1 MSSAILSSLATR
13 ADPAL
18 AYGLGNAPPPKTGGL
33 FGRKQ
38 PRSEAEIRAIREEAE
53 RRREEREAEENPGEL
68 VTLPSGIQYRELDEG
83 RADGKTAA
91 VAPEAP
97 NGVKLEAFIFDVYA
111 FASSVAFLN
120 GDRASDFAPVKN
132 KEGAGKDS
140 PDTARAL
147 LSNLHRTWI
156 ERNGGVV
163 VGDGRIEVAPAVSY
177 DGARGLEF
185 AKGRRFAADQA
196 VEEDFWVEATQTSA
210 RETRGAEG
218 ETRGAEEGA
227 KRAKTK

>member
-13 ADPAL
+13 ADPAV

-91 VAPEAP
+91 RGDTLYILYTVYRLAPGAYFKYSSGGTP
-97 NGVKLEAFIFDVYA
+97 IFLWSRGYGNEGQDDVGATYR
-111 FASSVAFLN
+111 FVL
-120 GDRASDFAPVKN
+120 GDSDAVPRQPWRPRWSGCARAG
-132 KEGAGKDS
+132 EGACWCRRSSGG
-140 PDTARAL
+140 RA
-147 LSNLHRTWI
+147 
-156 ERNGGVV
+156 
-163 VGDGRIEVAPAVSY
+163 
-177 DGARGLEF
+177 
-185 AKGRRFAADQA
+185 
-196 VEEDFWVEATQTSA
+196 
-210 RETRGAEG
+210 TR
-218 ETRGAEEGA
+218 
-227 KRAKTK
+227 